1 MSLFAL
7 EVLLTYNTMLVP
19 DAHHSDWIFIYI
31 SKLMTMVSLVT
42 IYHHTDITLLMTI
55 FPTPYTSSVLHLFNW
70 KFVPLNF
77 PYLFYTS
84 LQVPPL

>member
-42 IYHHTDITLLMTI
+42 IYHHIDITLLMTI
-55 FPTPYTSSVLHLFNW
+55 FPTLYTSSVLHLFNW